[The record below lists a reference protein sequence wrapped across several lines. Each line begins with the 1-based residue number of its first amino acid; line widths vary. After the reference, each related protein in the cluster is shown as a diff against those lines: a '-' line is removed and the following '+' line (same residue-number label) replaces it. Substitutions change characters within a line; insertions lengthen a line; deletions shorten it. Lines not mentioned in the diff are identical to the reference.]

1 MATDFQGESTMDYIE
16 KANELWEAYVPES
29 GQATTLQGELLR
41 QIEALRTEAQQNDNI
56 NFDEDYAYFCD
67 FILQTLKDARCSSR
81 LKLFRISRALKT
93 IQRYG
98 MLAAQYN
105 RGELD
110 EQEFSSLHK
119 GRPAFAYQENDLYD
133 IVLEGIV
140 DFCEANPHPLPHRP
154 NPTLYW

>member
-1 MATDFQGESTMDYIE
+1 MDYIK

-29 GQATTLQGELLR
+29 GQAATVQGELLR
-41 QIEALRTEAQQNDNI
+41 EIEALRTEAQENDNI

-67 FILQTLKDARCSSR
+67 FILRTLKAARSSSYF
-81 LKLFRISRALKT
+81 KLFRISRALAAIK
-93 IQRYG
+93 RYG
-98 MLAAQYN
+98 TLAAQYN
-105 RGELD
+105 RGELG
-110 EQEFSSLHK
+110 EQEFLALHK
-119 GRPAFAYQENDLYD
+119 GRPAFAYHDNDLYD

>member
-1 MATDFQGESTMDYIE
+1 M
-16 KANELWEAYVPES
+16 PES

-93 IQRYG
+93 IQR
-98 MLAAQYN
+98 
-105 RGELD
+105 GELG